1 MKCTGRVCILAFT
14 IVSYMIGLF
23 IHGNAFTSLDLVLI
37 SVFSLIA
44 WYSGK
49 QYDLVKFHSEKDFL
63 TKIYNRRYAEK
74 IFPKLKAKMERLNK
88 SMAVFL
94 LDVNNFKEIND
105 SLGHETGDVVLKML
119 TELLAKTLNKSE
131 VLIRWGGDEFLIIAP
146 NTNQI
151 EAEKIREKIETC
163 LLNSEKNTYH
173 IAVSI
178 GYSIYPEQARRFEE
192 AVMLADQQ
200 MYKTK
205 LEKKCNGF
213 VPVS

>member
-1 MKCTGRVCILAFT
+1 MKCTGRVSILAFI
-14 IVSYMIGLF
+14 IVSYLIGLY
-23 IHGNAFTSLDLVLI
+23 IHGSAFTRLDLVLI
-37 SVFSLIA
+37 PVLSLFA

-63 TKIYNRRYAEK
+63 TKIYNRRYTEK

-105 SLGHETGDVVLKML
+105 SLGHDTGDVVLIML

-131 VLIRWGGDEFLIIAP
+131 VLFRWGGDEFLIIAP

-151 EAEKIREKIETC
+151 EAEKIRGKIETC
-163 LLNSEKNTYH
+163 LLNSERNTYH

-178 GYSIYPEQARRFEE
+178 GYSIYPDQAKRFEE